1 MRRYSFI
8 HAFVFS
14 FFSKSFYQDVGRH
27 WRGTGLLYIFIA
39 LLLVWI
45 PTVIRMQ
52 VGFSRFAAQ
61 EGSRFTQQIPQI
73 TIRKGQ
79 VSTDVTTP
87 YFIKGDDGEPLVII
101 DTTGK
106 YESLDN
112 TSASFLLTK
121 TQIHTRNNQRTQ
133 IYDLSGVES
142 FDLDRTRAENWL
154 QTGRTLLVPVVFPLG
169 VVLGFV
175 FRAIQVLI
183 YASAGLLFAQISKTN
198 LSYQTLMRLAAVAL
212 TPVLVLNLIFE
223 FLPFRIPGWWLIGTL
238 IGLGYLFFAVRSN
251 AGSNFPTTAE
261 SIPATP
267 SML

>member
-1 MRRYSFI
+1 MKRYSFI

-14 FFSKSFYQDVGRH
+14 FFSKAFYQDVGRH

-61 EGSRFTQQIPQI
+61 EGSRFTQQIPHI

-106 YESLDN
+106 
-112 TSASFLLTK
+112 
-121 TQIHTRNNQRTQ
+121 
-133 IYDLSGVES
+133 
-142 FDLDRTRAENWL
+142 
-154 QTGRTLLVPVVFPLG
+154 
-169 VVLGFV
+169 
-175 FRAIQVLI
+175 
-183 YASAGLLFAQISKTN
+183 
-198 LSYQTLMRLAAVAL
+198 
-212 TPVLVLNLIFE
+212 
-223 FLPFRIPGWWLIGTL
+223 
-238 IGLGYLFFAVRSN
+238 
-251 AGSNFPTTAE
+251 
-261 SIPATP
+261 
-267 SML
+267 